1 MFKDRIQAANLL
13 AQKLK
18 DLKDTNSVVV
28 ALPRGGVPIGAVIAK
43 SLNLEFDIFFVKKIP
58 SPYNKEVA
66 IGAVSENGFVY
77 LNQEAIAMLNISKE
91 YILEQQKEILENIK
105 RKRELYNK
113 PRVDLKDKK
122 VIIVDDGIATGASM
136 ILAIDAI
143 KKEKAQDIIVAAPV
157 APLEVANALEN
168 LARVEVLIKDPN
180 FMAVGAYYQDFHQ
193 LSDSE
198 VIKILEQFKW
208 DKL

>member
-1 MFKDRIQAANLL
+1 MFKDRIHAANLL

-91 YILEQQKEILENIK
+91 YILQKQKEILENIK

-143 KKEKAQDIIVAAPV
+143 KKEKAKDIVVAAPV
-157 APLEVANALEN
+157 APLEVANALKN

-198 VIKILEQFKW
+198 VIKILEQFK
-208 DKL
+208 